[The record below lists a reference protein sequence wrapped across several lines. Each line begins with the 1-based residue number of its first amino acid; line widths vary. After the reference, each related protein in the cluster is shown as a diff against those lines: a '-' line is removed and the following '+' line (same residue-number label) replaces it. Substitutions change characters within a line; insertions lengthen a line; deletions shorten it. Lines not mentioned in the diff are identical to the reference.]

1 MQDTYLDVSC
11 IKAIHAWKHE
21 DTLDGNVQMSEPEQ
35 LPAGIHPV
43 LLSPFKSKRP
53 SRLRRRICRSRSSH
67 QNKRHKSSFRIGCDG
82 KLRQIRHDFSDNEAI
97 GFSSE
102 SGSVGKGDDAGN
114 FMHGRNTWQRQN
126 KHQPFSKRI
135 RSFKSTSSI
144 QSSGNWSMKTDS
156 AVDFIH
162 KITSSRALS
171 SEKKLQFVSDL
182 LLTMDDEEED
192 DDEGE
197 DYADDYNV
205 LGDTLFVPRQKE
217 VTPAETISELTGRLC
232 KSLDNILDDDIRTDQ
247 RSIHSHQGTKSLS
260 SIHAVDSEVQLWKK
274 IESRSASIKSVHLE
288 DVDFSSKSEESLE
301 DVDDSAPLEV
311 LQRNKPMRQNI
322 RRKRYVYLCKNRTL
336 GNIIETTHV
345 IIVLK

>member
-1 MQDTYLDVSC
+1 
-11 IKAIHAWKHE
+11 
-21 DTLDGNVQMSEPEQ
+21 
-35 LPAGIHPV
+35 
-43 LLSPFKSKRP
+43 
-53 SRLRRRICRSRSSH
+53 
-67 QNKRHKSSFRIGCDG
+67 
-82 KLRQIRHDFSDNEAI
+82 
-97 GFSSE
+97 
-102 SGSVGKGDDAGN
+102 
-114 FMHGRNTWQRQN
+114 
-126 KHQPFSKRI
+126 
-135 RSFKSTSSI
+135 
-144 QSSGNWSMKTDS
+144 MKTDS

-336 GNIIETTHV
+336 ANIIETTHV